1 MKKLMFLSLIVS
13 QSSWARSL
21 KATAD
26 KLGSDM
32 MGIGIAV
39 ASFAI
44 TVAAI
49 WVMLGKQ
56 DGGAKLTQSFLGL
69 LVLACVPAI
78 VSFVRGL
85 A

>member
-1 MKKLMFLSLIVS
+1 MSKMIILSILAVES
-13 QSSWARSL
+13 AWARSL

-32 MGIGIAV
+32 MSLGIAV
-39 ASFAI
+39 ATFAI

-56 DGGAKLTQSFLGL
+56 DGGAKLTQSLLGL
-69 LVLACVPAI
+69 LVVACVPAI
-78 VSFVRGL
+78 IGFVRGL

>member
-1 MKKLMFLSLIVS
+1 MSKMIILSILAVES
-13 QSSWARSL
+13 GWARSL

-32 MGIGIAV
+32 MSLGIAV
-39 ASFAI
+39 ATFAI

-56 DGGAKLTQSFLGL
+56 DGGAKLTQSLLGL
-69 LVLACVPAI
+69 LVVACVPAI
-78 VSFVRGL
+78 IGFVRGL

>member
-1 MKKLMFLSLIVS
+1 MSKMIILSILAAES
-13 QSSWARSL
+13 AWGRSL

-32 MGIGIAV
+32 MSLGIAV
-39 ASFAI
+39 ATFAI

-56 DGGAKLTQSFLGL
+56 DGGAKLTQSLLGL
-69 LVLACVPAI
+69 LVVACVPAI
-78 VSFVRGL
+78 IGFVRGL

>member
-1 MKKLMFLSLIVS
+1 MKKLILISILSVES
-13 QSSWARSL
+13 AWARSL

-32 MGIGIAV
+32 MSLGIAV
-39 ASFAI
+39 ATFAI